1 MKRVLVVS
9 TLVHLAIFAGLARSS
24 PRPIEPPLPEAPSE
38 EIAQIEIEIE
48 PDLLPVPSPS
58 PVAAGEPLA
67 MAIVRP
73 GARSEHRE
81 TAPVPSGLDAPPDT
95 APYASNGT
103 ILVFSPSIG
112 LGGGPNPFLVRGA
125 GVTGGGDGG
134 AGAPGGVASADPMYV
149 PLEKRAEQSV
159 KDALRARDQNIGL
172 GLEGPVVHALE
183 DATHA
188 GFSPERG
195 TATFLAVVDE
205 RGLVIDLKILSS
217 TASSA
222 NGARGWEDVR
232 QRAVRSLARAKIDM
246 RGVKRAELK
255 IAVESEVLLPSGNR
269 PNGPKVHSDPKR
281 TPMKVETNA
290 PPSPGG
296 SDVVVGAEV
305 AQFDVADVGAKGQ
318 RVVHAKLVLI
328 TTR

>member
-1 MKRVLVVS
+1 MKRVLIVS
-9 TLVHLAIFAGLARSS
+9 ALLHLAVFAWLARTPPPVLKPASVEAV
-24 PRPIEPPLPEAPSE
+24 PAEVTIEMDTE
-38 EIAQIEIEIE
+38 
-48 PDLLPVPSPS
+48 PVPTAAPTATGET
-58 PVAAGEPLA
+58 VAIAV
-67 MAIVRP
+67 VRER
-73 GARSEHRE
+73 A
-81 TAPVPSGLDAPPDT
+81 APAHVESTPIPSGSDAPLEA

-103 ILVFSPSIG
+103 IIVFAPNIG
-112 LGGGPNPFLVRGA
+112 VGGPNPFLVN
-125 GVTGGGDGG
+125 GVDGG
-134 AGAPGGVASADPMYV
+134 RSGSPGATATADPMYV

-159 KDALRARDQNIGL
+159 RDALRARDQSIGL

-188 GFSPERG
+188 GFAPDRG
-195 TATFLAVVDE
+195 TATFVAVIDE

-217 TASSA
+217 TASSSS
-222 NGARGWEDVR
+222 GARGWEDVR
-232 QRAVRSLARAKIDM
+232 QRAVKSLATAKIDM

-255 IAVESEVLLPSGNR
+255 IAVESEVLLPSGNQ
-269 PNGPKVHSDPKR
+269 PNGPKIHNDVKP

-296 SDVVVGAEV
+296 SDVVAGAEV
-305 AQFDVADVGAKGQ
+305 AQFDVTDVGAKKQ

>member
-1 MKRVLVVS
+1 MRRVVLIS
-9 TLVHLAIFAGLARSS
+9 ALVHLAAFVWLARTPPPVLKPPSVEAIHDEVT
-24 PRPIEPPLPEAPSE
+24 IEMETEPAPTAVPAARGDAVA
-38 EIAQIEIEIE
+38 IA
-48 PDLLPVPSPS
+48 
-58 PVAAGEPLA
+58 VARERSA
-67 MAIVRP
+67 P
-73 GARSEHRE
+73 GHVE
-81 TAPVPSGLDAPPDT
+81 TAPIPSGADAPVEA

-103 ILVFSPSIG
+103 IIVFAPNIG
-112 LGGGPNPFLVRGA
+112 VGGPNPFLLNGVDGGRGA
-125 GVTGGGDGG
+125 S
-134 AGAPGGVASADPMYV
+134 AGATASADPMYV

-159 KDALRARDQNIGL
+159 KDALRARDQSIGL

-188 GFSPERG
+188 GFAPERG
-195 TATFLAVVDE
+195 TATFVAVIDE
-205 RGLVIDLKILSS
+205 RGLVVDLKILSS
-217 TASSA
+217 TASSS

-232 QRAVRSLARAKIDM
+232 QRAVKSLATAKIDM

-255 IAVESEVLLPSGNR
+255 IAVESEVLLPSGNK
-269 PNGPKVHSDPKR
+269 PDGPKIHNDVKP

-296 SDVVVGAEV
+296 ADVVAGAEV
-305 AQFDVADVGAKGQ
+305 AQFDVTDVGAKKQ